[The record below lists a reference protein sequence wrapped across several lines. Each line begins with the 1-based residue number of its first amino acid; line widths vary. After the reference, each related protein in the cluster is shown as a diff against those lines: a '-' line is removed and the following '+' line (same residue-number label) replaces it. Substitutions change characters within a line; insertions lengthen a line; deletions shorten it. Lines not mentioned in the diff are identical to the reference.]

1 MEPNLVDKATFS
13 WLSWST
19 RAAELGPTSTANMA
33 DGFLC
38 LLSSNLEFLIF
49 LPTSIKWETT
59 MGWVQLV
66 RCLQPLSRA
75 LLSGLLTGPDFTS
88 GHPGLLSLYWVGGQ
102 LTVSSWEE
110 HRGTASRR
118 WAKSTKGIL
127 LCEEMHERG
136 LSCPVVRIFRVSDQV
151 TNCTNKGDCT
161 DALSP
166 GLR

>member
-1 MEPNLVDKATFS
+1 MTQLVHQSSRSGPNLPLQT
-13 WLSWST
+13 WQ
-19 RAAELGPTSTANMA
+19 M
-33 DGFLC
+33 GFC
-38 LLSSNLEFLIF
+38 VCCPPSLEFLIF
-49 LPTSIKWETT
+49 HPTSIKWETT

-66 RCLQPLSRA
+66 RCLQPLSIA
-75 LLSGLLTGPDFTS
+75 LLSGLLNGLDFTN
-88 GHPGLLSLYWVGGQ
+88 GHPGLLSLCWVGGQ

-110 HRGTASRR
+110 HRGTASGRG
-118 WAKSTKGIL
+118 AKSTKGIL
-127 LCEEMHERG
+127 LCELMHERG